1 MQTKTTETKITC
13 PSCNLKEYTS
23 TTESMVNSNRVHA
36 DQKTHTVGFSGE
48 KVSTNARAI
57 IAQAEKLGRFDALL
71 VFWPAIQMVV
81 YGIIFLLAAGLIYYI
96 YHTVPTLGIIFGIII
111 AVIGLSLFNYYRP
124 RFDVAIKAMRIAKLW
139 KKFVYCAH
147 CHTVFIP
154 GTKRTLKVKE

>member
-1 MQTKTTETKITC
+1 MQNKTTETKITC
-13 PSCNLKEYTS
+13 PTCNLKEYTS
-23 TTESMVNSNRVHA
+23 TTESMVNSSRVHA
-36 DQKTHTVGFSGE
+36 DQKTHTVVFSGE

-57 IAQAEKLGRFDALL
+57 IAQADRLGRFDTLL

-81 YGIIFLLAAGLIYYI
+81 YGILFLLAAGLILFI
-96 YHTVPTLGIIFGIII
+96 YQTVPSLGIIFGIII

-124 RFDVAIKAMRIAKLW
+124 RFDVAIKAIRIAKLW

-154 GTKRTLKVKE
+154 GSKRTINIK